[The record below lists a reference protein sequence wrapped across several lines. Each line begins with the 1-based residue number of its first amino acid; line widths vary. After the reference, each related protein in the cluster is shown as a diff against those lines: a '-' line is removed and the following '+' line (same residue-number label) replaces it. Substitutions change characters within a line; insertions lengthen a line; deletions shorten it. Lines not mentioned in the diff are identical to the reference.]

1 MMAIGIKRGI
11 GSQDGRGVAA
21 LIGGGRVV
29 VGCLALFLNVEADME
44 FICVCVC
51 RVDSR
56 PEPNL
61 IVARRRRVG
70 T

>member
-21 LIGGGRVV
+21 LIGGRVV

-44 FICVCVC
+44 FICVCGC